1 VTGALSTWIG
11 TRFEESG
18 EEVLE
23 SGEEVLESGE
33 EVLESGCWSAEES
46 MFGWLSGGG

>member
-1 VTGALSTWIG
+1 VTGALSAWIG
-11 TRFEESG
+11 TRFE
-18 EEVLE
+18 E

>member
-1 VTGALSTWIG
+1 MTGALSTWIG
-11 TRFEESG
+11 TRFE
-18 EEVLE
+18 E